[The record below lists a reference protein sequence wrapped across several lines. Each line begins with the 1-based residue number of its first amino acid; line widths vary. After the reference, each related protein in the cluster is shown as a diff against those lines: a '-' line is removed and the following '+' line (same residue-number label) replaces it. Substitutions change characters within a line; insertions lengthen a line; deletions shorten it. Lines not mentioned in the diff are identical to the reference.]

1 MSKVKIIA
9 VLIVVAAAGAAV
21 YFSSSSKDGSDFVTA
36 KAERRDLR
44 QVVAVTGVVQGAEE
58 IDLNFE
64 VPGMVKS
71 ILVKKGDEVEAD
83 QLLAE
88 LKADKEES
96 AVSQA
101 RANLAAAQAQLDKLL
116 AGPTPAEL
124 NVLEEKVKNAE
135 INYQNR
141 LADLAA
147 LQDKLSADQKFYQ
160 DRVESALVDFD
171 NAKVNAKATTD
182 NELFDGQS
190 ALNRVND
197 ILTNE
202 DAQDTLGAQN
212 SSLLDQTKSSFAQAQ
227 LLLEQARLSLAEVNN
242 NDDYDLLIAALD
254 KSLSALTKISDTLS
268 LLYDVLVNT
277 PAGSRYTQAEIDLDK
292 TNIRSDQATLSA
304 SITAVQNSKT
314 AVQSAKSALQTAENN
329 LAVFLANKDVQLS
342 NAQGAV
348 ESAKGAWDLAKAELE
363 LKKTPA
369 RAEDI
374 AWQRARVAQARAA
387 LAQAE
392 SRLRQTKIYAP
403 ISGVITKIH
412 YEVGETV
419 NSGRPAISLINKS
432 GLEIEVDI
440 PEVDITK
447 VKVGDQA
454 EITLDAYGE
463 DKKFTGTVV
472 FVDPAETVIQ
482 DVVYYKATLNFV
494 DDISGVVIKPGMTAN
509 VDIITDLREGVVAIP
524 SRAVREDDQG
534 MYVQVLVD
542 GAPQRRAVKVGLR
555 GEQGLV
561 EVIEGVNEGDEVITF
576 INNNE

>member
-9 VLIVVAAAGAAV
+9 IIIVILAAGAAV
-21 YFSSSSKDGSDFVTA
+21 YFSASSSKGNDFVTV
-36 KAERRDLR
+36 KAQRRDLR
-44 QVVAVTGVVQGAEE
+44 QVVAVTGVVKGAEE

-64 VPGMVKS
+64 VPGMVKA
-71 ILVKKGDEVEAD
+71 ILVNKGDEVEAG

-96 AVSQA
+96 AVVQA
-101 RANLAAAQAQLDKLL
+101 QANLAAAQAQLDKLM
-116 AGPTPAEL
+116 AGATLAEL

-141 LADLAA
+141 LADLKA
-147 LQDKLSADQKFYQ
+147 LEEKLSADQKLYQ
-160 DRVESALVDFD
+160 DRAESAQVDFD
-171 NAKVNAKATTD
+171 NAKVNAKTTAD

-190 ALNRVND
+190 SLNRIND

-212 SSLLDQTKSSFAQAQ
+212 SALLDQTKDSFAQAQ
-227 LLLEQARLSLAEVNN
+227 KLLAQARLGLVEVEN
-242 NDDYDLLIAALD
+242 NDDYDLLVSALD

-277 PAGSRYTQAEIDLDK
+277 PAGSRYTQSEIDLDK

-304 SITAVQNSKT
+304 SISALQNSKT
-314 AVQSAKSALQTAENN
+314 TLQTTRSALQTAQNN
-329 LAVFLANKDVQLS
+329 LTVFLANKEVQLS
-342 NAQGAV
+342 NAKGAV
-348 ESAKGAWDLAKAELE
+348 ESAKGAWDLARAELE

-374 AWQRARVAQARAA
+374 AWQKAKVAQARAA

-419 NSGRPAISLINKS
+419 NSGQPAISLINKS

-447 VKVGDQA
+447 VKIGDQA
-454 EITLDAYGE
+454 EITLDAYGD
-463 DKKFTGTVV
+463 DKKFAGTVV

-482 DVVYYKATLNFV
+482 DVVYYKATVNFV
-494 DDISGVVIKPGMTAN
+494 DDIADAIIKPGMTAN
-509 VDIITDLREGVVAIP
+509 VDIITDFRENVVAIP
-524 SRAVREDDQG
+524 SRSVREDDQG
-534 MYVQVLVD
+534 KYVQVLVN
-542 GAPQRRAVKVGLR
+542 GTPERRAVKVGLR
-555 GEQGLV
+555 GEQGLI
-561 EVIEGVNEGDEVITF
+561 EVIDGVNEGEEVITF
-576 INNNE
+576 INNKK